1 MLLVDI
7 STDTYIHTMKM
18 LARVLRIHQCH
29 VSRYKSEIYVYV
41 GTLFKGRGIRQ
52 KKLEGPA
59 RGSSSKFHCHKQ
71 QWILATDTPQV
82 YMVELFSPLKF

>member
-52 KKLEGPA
+52 KKIKVQLAGPA
-59 RGSSSKFHCHKQ
+59 QNFHCHKQ
-71 QWILATDTPQV
+71 RGILALTP
-82 YMVELFSPLKF
+82 LSPQW